1 MATTSDITYLSAAE
15 AAAIDAELMGP
26 LGFSLDQLME
36 LAGLSVAAALQ
47 QQYPLPGFR
56 RVLVLAG
63 PGNNGG
69 DGLVA
74 ARHLSHAGYEV
85 KFLDRSSQALLEVVV
100 AVLYPS
106 AAKAVAHP
114 LFSRLQTQLKAL
126 EVPLITDWQQLM
138 AGGPL
143 REQADLVV
151 DALFGFSFSGTPRPP
166 YDLIL
171 KALTPPAHPPPVLSV
186 DVPSGWDVDA
196 GDLTGGGVRPHT
208 LVSLTAPKGCARHFQ
223 GVAHFLGGR
232 FVPPALRQRFSLQLP
247 PFPGSSQVVRLSG
260 DPPAALPAPQADP
273 KTPAAA
279 TPSSGPAVGD
289 GAVERTAAQVADM
302 RISYTRGG
310 LMEADMQQYAA
321 NPMDAWALWFAQA
334 VEGKVCEEPNA
345 ISVASVDPSS
355 GQPSV
360 RVVLLKGFDARGFVF
375 YTNYNSRKGQELLST
390 GKAAFTVYWEALQRQ
405 VRVEGTVEQVSRE
418 ESGAYFHSRP
428 RGSQVGAWVSQQ
440 SQPIS
445 SREAL
450 EQRAAELEQQF
461 SDESQPVPLPPH
473 WGGLLIRPTM
483 IEFWQGRPSRL
494 HDRIRFSKPVGDAAA
509 QWQMERLQ
517 P

>member
-1 MATTSDITYLSAAE
+1 MKKRLSKAHSAQLNALNNSLRAGNRHCPNNIKAAASRAQATNRDLQAEVQRLRDVEQSLMGTVEGCGKCGSAEE

-74 ARHLSHAGYEV
+74 ARHLSHAGYDV
-85 KFLDRSSQALLEVVV
+85 K
-100 AVLYPS
+100 VLYPS
-106 AAKAVAHP
+106 AAKAAAHP

-143 REQADLVV
+143 REQANLVV

-196 GDLTGGGVRPHT
+196 GDLTGGGMRPHT
-208 LVSLTAPKGCARHFQ
+208 LVSLTAPKGCARHF
-223 GVAHFLGGR
+223 
-232 FVPPALRQRFSLQLP
+232 
-247 PFPGSSQVVRLSG
+247 
-260 DPPAALPAPQADP
+260 QADP

-310 LMEADMQQYAA
+310 LMETDMQQYAA

-473 WGGLLIRPTM
+473 WGGLLIRPT
-483 IEFWQGRPSRL
+483 
-494 HDRIRFSKPVGDAAA
+494 HD
-509 QWQMERLQ
+509 
-517 P
+517 